1 MTLRGK
7 AAIAGVFEFPHRK
20 ASNVTPLQIHAICAK
35 YALEEAGLTTKDVDA
50 LFTAGVGGLSPL
62 PLAEYLGIQPTYMD
76 GTSVGGSAFEF
87 HVEHAAAGIAAGIID
102 VALITYGST
111 AASQGTA
118 IGTGMREV
126 AEAGDNFEFPYGS
139 ITVARYAMAAQRH
152 MYEYGTT
159 SEQLAEIAV
168 AMRRHAG
175 LNPNAMFREPIGVA
189 DVLNSRYIAEPLHLL
204 DCCIISDGGGAVAL
218 TSVERARDLK
228 RPPVVVMGTGEAGT
242 HATMGQMPS
251 FTRTPAALSGPR
263 AFAMA
268 RLGPTDIDLA
278 MIYDSFT
285 ITVLMTLEDLGF
297 CKKGEGGGFVS
308 GGRIQLGGELPVN
321 TDGGGLSSN
330 HPGMRGIFLLI
341 EATKQL
347 RDDFRG
353 TERQVPDCNVAVC
366 HGTGGSLMSGGTII
380 LARDAR

>member
-20 ASNVTPLQIHAICAK
+20 APNVTALQIHAICAK

-62 PLAEYLGIQPTYMD
+62 PLAEYLGIQPTFLD
-76 GTSVGGSAFEF
+76 GTSVGGSSFEL
-87 HVEHAAAGIAAGIID
+87 HVQHAAAAIAAGVVN

-118 IGTGMREV
+118 IGTGVRDVGEV
-126 AEAGDNFEFPYGS
+126 GDWFELPYGS
-139 ITVARYAMAAQRH
+139 ITVARYAMAARRH
-152 MYEYGTT
+152 MHEYGTT

-175 LNPNAMFREPIGVA
+175 MNPAAMFRDPLTVQ

-204 DCCIISDGGGAVAL
+204 DCCIISDGGGAVVL
-218 TSVERARDLK
+218 TSLERARTLK
-228 RPPVVVMGTGEAGT
+228 RPPVVVLGMGEAAT
-242 HATMGQMPS
+242 HSTMGQMPD
-251 FTRTPAALSGPR
+251 FTRTPAALSGPL
-263 AFAMA
+263 AFSMA
-268 RLGPTDIDLA
+268 GVGPGDIDMA

-285 ITVLMTLEDLGF
+285 ITVLLTLEDLGF
-297 CKKGEGGGFVS
+297 CKKGEGGAFVG
-308 GGRIQLGGELPVN
+308 GGRIQIGGELPLN

-347 RDDFRG
+347 RDDFKG
-353 TERQVPDCNVAVC
+353 TERQVPDCNIALC
-366 HGTGGSLMSGGTII
+366 HGTGGSLMSGGTTI
-380 LARDAR
+380 LARDAS